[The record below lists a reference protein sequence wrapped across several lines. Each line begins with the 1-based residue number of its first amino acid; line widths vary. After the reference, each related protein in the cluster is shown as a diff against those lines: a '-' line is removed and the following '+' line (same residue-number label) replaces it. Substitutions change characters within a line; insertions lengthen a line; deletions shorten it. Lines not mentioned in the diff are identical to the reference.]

1 MEINFS
7 NEVRNVLENSRKEAE
22 RHNNPVLTPEHIFL
36 ALISN
41 PESRVYA
48 LLDRLATGD
57 TLESMRRKLDD
68 SLYDASAPATGEIIA
83 SDLSNRLV
91 KLSVLEARMLRSEVV
106 ETEHLLLALLHN
118 PEIQHMEFIVP
129 FRQSGIDYQSVVK
142 SISNV
147 KDNPTAGMGAT
158 DDEEDEDDE
167 PESTGRESESAIS
180 RDNARRQGRSGND
193 TPTLDKFG
201 NDITRAAENGRLDPV
216 VGREAE
222 IERLA
227 QILSRRKKNNPVLIG
242 EPGVGKSAI
251 VEGLALRIVRREV
264 PHVLLD
270 KRVISLD
277 MGSLVA
283 GTKYRGEFEERIKG
297 ILNELAKSNN
307 VILFIDEIH
316 TIVGAGSAE
325 GSVDAANIMKPA
337 LARCGIRLIGA
348 TTLDEYKKY
357 IEKDAALERRFS
369 KILVEEPT
377 EDEALEILRGLCPKY
392 ELHHGVNFTE
402 EALAACVSLSVRCLP
417 ERFLPDKA
425 IDLMDE
431 AASRARLNRLTGGRP
446 LTVDREAVAGVV
458 SEMTGI
464 PASNLTGSSAKR
476 LMELEAGLKSRI
488 FGQDA
493 AVSECARALR
503 ASGAGLA
510 EEGKPFCSLLISGA
524 SGTGKTALC
533 EELAA
538 ELYPGE
544 DALIRFDMSDYSDPG
559 KLSTLIGSPSGFRDS
574 DEGGRLTE
582 EVRRKPYAV
591 VLMENV
597 DRACDEAQSLLA
609 GMLASGIM
617 TDGRGKRV
625 SFRNALPVFT
635 VNTGGLAKSRFAGF
649 GSHGGE
655 DVSLSGVVN
664 SELLSRTNAV
674 VHFAPFDAQT
684 AERVAKK
691 LLGELAARL
700 TRRGICV
707 EFDDSAA
714 SFITGAIPK
723 AELAR
728 NNAHA
733 IEKLISHE
741 IEDGISL
748 GLLNGELIKGNA
760 YRCAIADGRAV
771 FHSIG

>member
-1 MEINFS
+1 MAN
-7 NEVRNVLENSRKEAE
+7 NYTADAMLALENARTAAAE
-22 RHNNPVLTPEHIFL
+22 LNHGFIGSEHILLGLIRTRSKAAL
-36 ALISN
+36 ALRSFGMTEDIAM
-41 PESRVYA
+41 PYI
-48 LLDRLATGD
+48 D
-57 TLESMRRKLDD
+57 TLVGGGRHRFTDSSGYTPNAKRILEL
-68 SLYDASAPATGEIIA
+68 SLYEAKSCLENEIDTRHI
-83 SDLSNRLV
+83 
-91 KLSVLEARMLRSEVV
+91 
-106 ETEHLLLALLHN
+106 LLALLRERECFGARILGYAGADIEGIKRLASSKE
-118 PEIQHMEFIVP
+118 PLSETEFD
-129 FRQSGIDYQSVVK
+129 R
-142 SISNV
+142 
-147 KDNPTAGMGAT
+147 
-158 DDEEDEDDE
+158 
-167 PESTGRESESAIS
+167 
-180 RDNARRQGRSGND
+180 
-193 TPTLDKFG
+193 
-201 NDITRAAENGRLDPV
+201 AENADDIDGKTGFANNCFTSEEARTAELSKHAAIHGVGSTTPVLDGFSVDLTAQARKGRLDPMI
-216 VGREAE
+216 GCEAE
-222 IERLA
+222 LNRLI
-227 QILSRRKKNNPVLIG
+227 QTLLRRNKNNPVLVG

-251 VEGLALRIVRREV
+251 VEGLASRIAEGNVPEELKNVRLMRLE
-264 PHVLLD
+264 LGS
-270 KRVISLD
+270 VI
-277 MGSLVA
+277 A
-283 GTKYRGEFEERIKG
+283 GTKYRGEFEERLKAI
-297 ILNELAKSNN
+297 IDELDDS

-431 AASRARLNRLTGGRP
+431 AASRARLNRLTGVRP
-446 LTVDREAVAGVV
+446 LTVDREAVAEVV

-464 PASNLTGSSAKR
+464 PVSNLTGSSAKR

-591 VLMENV
+591 VLLENV

-655 DVSLSGVVN
+655 DVTLSGVVS
-664 SELLSRTNAV
+664 SELLSRTDAV

-691 LLGELAARL
+691 LLGELAVRL

>member
-1 MEINFS
+1 MAN
-7 NEVRNVLENSRKEAE
+7 NYTADAMLALENARTAAAE
-22 RHNNPVLTPEHIFL
+22 LNHGFIGSEHILLGLIRTRSKAAL
-36 ALISN
+36 ALRSFGMTEDIAM
-41 PESRVYA
+41 PYI
-48 LLDRLATGD
+48 D
-57 TLESMRRKLDD
+57 TLVGGGRHRFTDSSGYTPNAKRILEL
-68 SLYDASAPATGEIIA
+68 SLYEAKSCLENEIDTRHI
-83 SDLSNRLV
+83 
-91 KLSVLEARMLRSEVV
+91 
-106 ETEHLLLALLHN
+106 LLALLRERECFGARILGYAGADIEGIKRLASSKE
-118 PEIQHMEFIVP
+118 PLSETEFD
-129 FRQSGIDYQSVVK
+129 R
-142 SISNV
+142 
-147 KDNPTAGMGAT
+147 
-158 DDEEDEDDE
+158 
-167 PESTGRESESAIS
+167 
-180 RDNARRQGRSGND
+180 
-193 TPTLDKFG
+193 
-201 NDITRAAENGRLDPV
+201 AENADDIDGKTGFANNCFTSEEARTAELSKHAAIHGVGSTTPVLDGFSVDLTAQARKGRLDPMI
-216 VGREAE
+216 GCEAE
-222 IERLA
+222 LNRLI
-227 QILSRRKKNNPVLIG
+227 QTLLRRNKNNPVLVG

-251 VEGLALRIVRREV
+251 VEGLASRIAEGNVPEELKNVRLMRLE
-264 PHVLLD
+264 LGS
-270 KRVISLD
+270 VI
-277 MGSLVA
+277 A
-283 GTKYRGEFEERIKG
+283 GTKYRGEFEERLKA
-297 ILNELAKSNN
+297 ILDELDDS

-377 EDEALEILRGLCPKY
+377 EEEALEILKGLCPKY

-402 EALAACVSLSVRCLP
+402 EALAVCVSLSVRCLP

-431 AASRARLNRLTGGRP
+431 AASRARLNRLTGERP
-446 LTVDREAVAGVV
+446 LTVDREAVA
-458 SEMTGI
+458 
-464 PASNLTGSSAKR
+464 
-476 LMELEAGLKSRI
+476 
-488 FGQDA
+488 
-493 AVSECARALR
+493 ECARALR

-591 VLMENV
+591 VLLENV

>member
-1 MEINFS
+1 MAN
-7 NEVRNVLENSRKEAE
+7 NYTADAMLALENARTAAAE
-22 RHNNPVLTPEHIFL
+22 LNHGFIGSEHILLGLIRTRSKAAL
-36 ALISN
+36 ALRSFGMTEDIAM
-41 PESRVYA
+41 PYI
-48 LLDRLATGD
+48 D
-57 TLESMRRKLDD
+57 TLVGGGRHRFTDSSGYTPNAKRILEL
-68 SLYDASAPATGEIIA
+68 SLYEAKSCLENEIDTRHI
-83 SDLSNRLV
+83 
-91 KLSVLEARMLRSEVV
+91 
-106 ETEHLLLALLHN
+106 LLALLRERECFGARILGYAGADIEGIKRLASSKE
-118 PEIQHMEFIVP
+118 PLSETEFD
-129 FRQSGIDYQSVVK
+129 R
-142 SISNV
+142 
-147 KDNPTAGMGAT
+147 
-158 DDEEDEDDE
+158 
-167 PESTGRESESAIS
+167 
-180 RDNARRQGRSGND
+180 
-193 TPTLDKFG
+193 
-201 NDITRAAENGRLDPV
+201 AENADDIDGKTGFANNCFTSEEAGTAELSKHAAIHGVGSTTPVLDGFSVDLTAQARKGRLDPMI
-216 VGREAE
+216 GCEAE
-222 IERLA
+222 LNRLI
-227 QILSRRKKNNPVLIG
+227 QTLLRRNKNNPVLVG

-251 VEGLALRIVRREV
+251 VEGLASRIAEGNVPEELKNVRLMRLE
-264 PHVLLD
+264 LGS
-270 KRVISLD
+270 VI
-277 MGSLVA
+277 A
-283 GTKYRGEFEERIKG
+283 GTKYRGEFEERLKA
-297 ILNELAKSNN
+297 ILDELDDS

-431 AASRARLNRLTGGRP
+431 AASRARLNRLTGEMP
-446 LTVDREAVAGVV
+446 LTVDREAVAEVV

-464 PASNLTGSSAKR
+464 PVSNLTGSSAKR

-538 ELYPGE
+538 ELYPCE

-655 DVSLSGVVN
+655 DVTLSGVVS
-664 SELLSRTNAV
+664 SELLSRTDAV

>member
-1 MEINFS
+1 MAN
-7 NEVRNVLENSRKEAE
+7 NYTADAMLALENARTAAAE
-22 RHNNPVLTPEHIFL
+22 LNHGFIGSEHILLGLIRTRSKAAL
-36 ALISN
+36 ALRSFGMTEDIAM
-41 PESRVYA
+41 PYI
-48 LLDRLATGD
+48 D
-57 TLESMRRKLDD
+57 TLVGGGRHRFTDSSGYTPNAKRILEL
-68 SLYDASAPATGEIIA
+68 SLYEAKSCLENEIDTRHI
-83 SDLSNRLV
+83 
-91 KLSVLEARMLRSEVV
+91 
-106 ETEHLLLALLHN
+106 LLALLRERECFGARILGYAGADIEGIKRLASSKE
-118 PEIQHMEFIVP
+118 PLSETEFD
-129 FRQSGIDYQSVVK
+129 QTENADDIDGNTSFANNCFTSEEARTAELSKHAAIHGVGSATPVLDGFSV
-142 SISNV
+142 
-147 KDNPTAGMGAT
+147 DLTAQ
-158 DDEEDEDDE
+158 
-167 PESTGRESESAIS
+167 
-180 RDNARRQGRSGND
+180 AR
-193 TPTLDKFG
+193 K
-201 NDITRAAENGRLDPV
+201 GRLDPMI
-216 VGREAE
+216 GCEAE
-222 IERLA
+222 LNRLI
-227 QILSRRKKNNPVLIG
+227 QTLLRRNKNNPVLVG

-251 VEGLALRIVRREV
+251 VEGLASRIAEGNVPEELKNVRLMRLE
-264 PHVLLD
+264 LGS
-270 KRVISLD
+270 VI
-277 MGSLVA
+277 A
-283 GTKYRGEFEERIKG
+283 GTKYRGEFEERLKA
-297 ILNELAKSNN
+297 ILDELDDS

-446 LTVDREAVAGVV
+446 LTVDREAVAEVV

-591 VLMENV
+591 VLLENV

>member
-1 MEINFS
+1 MAN
-7 NEVRNVLENSRKEAE
+7 NYTADAMLALENARTAAAE
-22 RHNNPVLTPEHIFL
+22 LNHGFIGSEHILLGLIRTRSKAAL
-36 ALISN
+36 ALRSFGMTEDIAM
-41 PESRVYA
+41 PYI
-48 LLDRLATGD
+48 D
-57 TLESMRRKLDD
+57 TLVGGGRHRFTDSSGYTPNAKRILEL
-68 SLYDASAPATGEIIA
+68 SLYEAKSCLENEIDTRHI
-83 SDLSNRLV
+83 
-91 KLSVLEARMLRSEVV
+91 
-106 ETEHLLLALLHN
+106 LLALLRERECFGARILGYAGADIEGIKRLASSKE
-118 PEIQHMEFIVP
+118 PLSETEFD
-129 FRQSGIDYQSVVK
+129 R
-142 SISNV
+142 
-147 KDNPTAGMGAT
+147 
-158 DDEEDEDDE
+158 
-167 PESTGRESESAIS
+167 
-180 RDNARRQGRSGND
+180 
-193 TPTLDKFG
+193 
-201 NDITRAAENGRLDPV
+201 AENADDIDGKTGFANNCFTSEEAGTAELSKHAAIHGVGSTTPVLDGFSVDLTAQARKGRLDPMI
-216 VGREAE
+216 GCEAE
-222 IERLA
+222 LNRLI
-227 QILSRRKKNNPVLIG
+227 QTLLRRNKNNPVLVG

-251 VEGLALRIVRREV
+251 VEGLASRIAEGNVPEELKNVRLMRLE
-264 PHVLLD
+264 LGS
-270 KRVISLD
+270 VI
-277 MGSLVA
+277 A
-283 GTKYRGEFEERIKG
+283 GTKYRGEFEERLKA
-297 ILNELAKSNN
+297 ILDELDDS

-446 LTVDREAVAGVV
+446 LTVDREAVAEVV

-591 VLMENV
+591 VLLENV

-655 DVSLSGVVN
+655 DVTLSGVVS
-664 SELLSRTNAV
+664 SELLSRTDAV

-691 LLGELAARL
+691 LLGELAVRL

>member
-1 MEINFS
+1 MAN
-7 NEVRNVLENSRKEAE
+7 NYTADAMLALENARTAAAE
-22 RHNNPVLTPEHIFL
+22 LNHGFIGSEHILLGLIRTRSKAAL
-36 ALISN
+36 ALRSFGMTEDIAM
-41 PESRVYA
+41 PYI
-48 LLDRLATGD
+48 D
-57 TLESMRRKLDD
+57 TLVGGGRHRFTDSSGYTPNAKRILEL
-68 SLYDASAPATGEIIA
+68 SLYEAKSCLENEIDTRHI
-83 SDLSNRLV
+83 
-91 KLSVLEARMLRSEVV
+91 
-106 ETEHLLLALLHN
+106 LLALLRERECFGARILGYAGADIEGIKRLASSKE
-118 PEIQHMEFIVP
+118 PLSETEFD
-129 FRQSGIDYQSVVK
+129 R
-142 SISNV
+142 
-147 KDNPTAGMGAT
+147 
-158 DDEEDEDDE
+158 
-167 PESTGRESESAIS
+167 
-180 RDNARRQGRSGND
+180 
-193 TPTLDKFG
+193 
-201 NDITRAAENGRLDPV
+201 AENADDIDGKTGFANNCFTSEEAGTAELSKHAAIHGVGSTTPVLDGFSVDLTAQARKGRLDPMI
-216 VGREAE
+216 GCEAE
-222 IERLA
+222 LNRLI
-227 QILSRRKKNNPVLIG
+227 QTLLRRNKNNPVLVG

-251 VEGLALRIVRREV
+251 VEGLASRIAEGNVPEELKNVRLMRLE
-264 PHVLLD
+264 LGS
-270 KRVISLD
+270 VI
-277 MGSLVA
+277 A
-283 GTKYRGEFEERIKG
+283 GTKYRGEFEERLKA
-297 ILNELAKSNN
+297 ILDELDDS

-446 LTVDREAVAGVV
+446 LTVDREAVAEVV
-458 SEMTGI
+458 GEMTGI
-464 PASNLTGSSAKR
+464 PVSNLTGNSAKR

-524 SGTGKTALC
+524 SGTGKTAFC

-591 VLMENV
+591 VLLENV

-649 GSHGGE
+649 ESHGGE
-655 DVSLSGVVN
+655 DVTLSGVVS
-664 SELLSRTNAV
+664 SELLSRTDAV

-691 LLGELAARL
+691 LLGELAVRL

>member
-1 MEINFS
+1 MAN
-7 NEVRNVLENSRKEAE
+7 NYTADAMLALENARTAAAE
-22 RHNNPVLTPEHIFL
+22 LNHGFIGSEHILLGLIRTRSKAAL
-36 ALISN
+36 ALRSFGMTEDIAM
-41 PESRVYA
+41 PYI
-48 LLDRLATGD
+48 D
-57 TLESMRRKLDD
+57 TLVGGGRHRFTDSSGYTPNAKRILEL
-68 SLYDASAPATGEIIA
+68 SLYEAKSCLENEIDTRHI
-83 SDLSNRLV
+83 
-91 KLSVLEARMLRSEVV
+91 
-106 ETEHLLLALLHN
+106 LLALLRERECFGARILGYAGADIEGIKRLASSKE
-118 PEIQHMEFIVP
+118 PLSETEFD
-129 FRQSGIDYQSVVK
+129 R
-142 SISNV
+142 
-147 KDNPTAGMGAT
+147 
-158 DDEEDEDDE
+158 
-167 PESTGRESESAIS
+167 
-180 RDNARRQGRSGND
+180 
-193 TPTLDKFG
+193 
-201 NDITRAAENGRLDPV
+201 AENADDIDGKTGFANNCFTSEEARTAELSKHAAIHGVGSTTPVLDGFSVDLTAQARKGRLDPMI
-216 VGREAE
+216 GCEAE
-222 IERLA
+222 LNRLI
-227 QILSRRKKNNPVLIG
+227 QTLLRRNKNNPVLVG

-251 VEGLALRIVRREV
+251 VEGLASRIAEGNVPEELKNVRLMRLE
-264 PHVLLD
+264 LGS
-270 KRVISLD
+270 VI
-277 MGSLVA
+277 A
-283 GTKYRGEFEERIKG
+283 GTKYRGEFEERLKA
-297 ILNELAKSNN
+297 ILDELDDS

-431 AASRARLNRLTGGRP
+431 AASRARLNRLTGVRP

-510 EEGKPFCSLLISGA
+510 EEGKPFCSLLIFGA

-591 VLMENV
+591 VLLENV

-655 DVSLSGVVN
+655 DVTLSGVVS
-664 SELLSRTNAV
+664 SELLSRTDAV

>member
-1 MEINFS
+1 MAN
-7 NEVRNVLENSRKEAE
+7 NYTADAMLALENARTAAAE
-22 RHNNPVLTPEHIFL
+22 LNHGFIGSEHILLGLIRTRSKAAL
-36 ALISN
+36 ALRSFGMTEDIAM
-41 PESRVYA
+41 PYI
-48 LLDRLATGD
+48 D
-57 TLESMRRKLDD
+57 TLVGGGRHRFTDSSGYTPNAKRILEL
-68 SLYDASAPATGEIIA
+68 SLYEAKSCLENEIDTRHI
-83 SDLSNRLV
+83 
-91 KLSVLEARMLRSEVV
+91 
-106 ETEHLLLALLHN
+106 LLALLRERECFGARILGYAGADIEGIKRLASSKE
-118 PEIQHMEFIVP
+118 PLSETEFD
-129 FRQSGIDYQSVVK
+129 R
-142 SISNV
+142 
-147 KDNPTAGMGAT
+147 
-158 DDEEDEDDE
+158 
-167 PESTGRESESAIS
+167 
-180 RDNARRQGRSGND
+180 
-193 TPTLDKFG
+193 
-201 NDITRAAENGRLDPV
+201 AENADDIDGKTGFANNCFTSEEAGTAELSKHAAIHGVGSTTPVLDGFSVDLTAQARKGKLDPMI
-216 VGREAE
+216 GCEAE
-222 IERLA
+222 LNRLI
-227 QILSRRKKNNPVLIG
+227 QTLLRRNKNNPVLVG

-251 VEGLALRIVRREV
+251 VEGLASRIAEGNVPEELKNVRLMRLE
-264 PHVLLD
+264 LGS
-270 KRVISLD
+270 VI
-277 MGSLVA
+277 A
-283 GTKYRGEFEERIKG
+283 GTKYRGEFEERLKA
-297 ILNELAKSNN
+297 ILDELDDS

-446 LTVDREAVAGVV
+446 LTVDREAVAEVV

-464 PASNLTGSSAKR
+464 PVSNLTGSSAKR

-591 VLMENV
+591 VLLENV

-655 DVSLSGVVN
+655 DVTLSGVVS
-664 SELLSRTNAV
+664 SELLSWTDAV

>member
-1 MEINFS
+1 MAN
-7 NEVRNVLENSRKEAE
+7 NYTADAMLALENARTAAAE
-22 RHNNPVLTPEHIFL
+22 LNHGFIGSEHILLGLIRTRSKAAL
-36 ALISN
+36 ALRSFGMTEDIAM
-41 PESRVYA
+41 PYI
-48 LLDRLATGD
+48 ATLVGGGRHRSTD
-57 TLESMRRKLDD
+57 SSGYTPNAKRILEL
-68 SLYDASAPATGEIIA
+68 SLYEAKSCLENEIDTRHI
-83 SDLSNRLV
+83 
-91 KLSVLEARMLRSEVV
+91 
-106 ETEHLLLALLHN
+106 LLALLRERECFGARILGYAGADIEGIKRLASSKE
-118 PEIQHMEFIVP
+118 PLSETEFD
-129 FRQSGIDYQSVVK
+129 R
-142 SISNV
+142 
-147 KDNPTAGMGAT
+147 
-158 DDEEDEDDE
+158 
-167 PESTGRESESAIS
+167 
-180 RDNARRQGRSGND
+180 
-193 TPTLDKFG
+193 
-201 NDITRAAENGRLDPV
+201 AENADDIDGKTGFANNCFTSEEARTAELSKHAAIHGVGSTTPVLDGFSVDLTAQARKGRLDPMI
-216 VGREAE
+216 GCEAE
-222 IERLA
+222 LNRLI
-227 QILSRRKKNNPVLIG
+227 QTLLRRNKNNPVLVG

-251 VEGLALRIVRREV
+251 VEGLASRIAEGNVPEELKNVRLMRLE
-264 PHVLLD
+264 LGS
-270 KRVISLD
+270 VI
-277 MGSLVA
+277 A
-283 GTKYRGEFEERIKG
+283 GTKYRGEFEERLKA
-297 ILNELAKSNN
+297 ILDELDDS

-369 KILVEEPT
+369 KILVEEPK
-377 EDEALEILRGLCPKY
+377 EDEALEILRVLCPKY

-431 AASRARLNRLTGGRP
+431 AASRARLNRLTGEMP
-446 LTVDREAVAGVV
+446 LTVDREAVAEVV

-464 PASNLTGSSAKR
+464 PVSNLTGSSAKR

-533 EELAA
+533 EEQAA

-655 DVSLSGVVN
+655 DVTLSGVVS
-664 SELLSRTNAV
+664 SELLSRTDAV

-691 LLGELAARL
+691 LLGELAVRL

>member
-1 MEINFS
+1 MAN
-7 NEVRNVLENSRKEAE
+7 NYTADAMLALENARTAAAE
-22 RHNNPVLTPEHIFL
+22 LNHGFIGSEHILLGLIRTRSKAAL
-36 ALISN
+36 ALRSFGMTEDIAM
-41 PESRVYA
+41 PYI
-48 LLDRLATGD
+48 D
-57 TLESMRRKLDD
+57 TLVGGGRHRFTDSSGYTPNAKRILEL
-68 SLYDASAPATGEIIA
+68 SLYEAKSCLENEIDTRHI
-83 SDLSNRLV
+83 
-91 KLSVLEARMLRSEVV
+91 
-106 ETEHLLLALLHN
+106 LLALLRERECFGARILGYAGADIEGIKRLASSKE
-118 PEIQHMEFIVP
+118 PLSETEFD
-129 FRQSGIDYQSVVK
+129 R
-142 SISNV
+142 
-147 KDNPTAGMGAT
+147 
-158 DDEEDEDDE
+158 
-167 PESTGRESESAIS
+167 
-180 RDNARRQGRSGND
+180 
-193 TPTLDKFG
+193 
-201 NDITRAAENGRLDPV
+201 AENADDIDGKTGFANNCFTSEEARTAELSKHAAIHGVGSTTPVLDGFSVDLTAQARKGRLDPMI
-216 VGREAE
+216 GCEAE
-222 IERLA
+222 LNRLI
-227 QILSRRKKNNPVLIG
+227 QTLLRRNKNNPVLVG

-251 VEGLALRIVRREV
+251 VEGLASRIAEGNVPEELKNVRLMRLE
-264 PHVLLD
+264 LGS
-270 KRVISLD
+270 VI
-277 MGSLVA
+277 A
-283 GTKYRGEFEERIKG
+283 GTKYRGEFEERLKAI
-297 ILNELAKSNN
+297 IDELDDSI
-307 VILFIDEIH
+307 ILFIDEIH

-431 AASRARLNRLTGGRP
+431 AASRARLNRLTGVRP

-510 EEGKPFCSLLISGA
+510 EEGKPFCSLLIFGA

-591 VLMENV
+591 VLLENV

-655 DVSLSGVVN
+655 DVTLSGVVS
-664 SELLSRTNAV
+664 SELLSRTDAV

-691 LLGELAARL
+691 LLGELAVRL

>member
-1 MEINFS
+1 MAN
-7 NEVRNVLENSRKEAE
+7 NYTADAMLALENARTAAAE
-22 RHNNPVLTPEHIFL
+22 LNHGFIGSEHILLGLIRTCSKAAL
-36 ALISN
+36 ALRSFGMTEDIAM
-41 PESRVYA
+41 PYI
-48 LLDRLATGD
+48 D
-57 TLESMRRKLDD
+57 TLVGGGRHRFTDSSGYTPNAKRILEL
-68 SLYDASAPATGEIIA
+68 SLYEAKSCLENEIDTRHI
-83 SDLSNRLV
+83 
-91 KLSVLEARMLRSEVV
+91 
-106 ETEHLLLALLHN
+106 LLALLRERECFGARILGYAGADIEGIKRLASSKE
-118 PEIQHMEFIVP
+118 PLSETEFD
-129 FRQSGIDYQSVVK
+129 R
-142 SISNV
+142 
-147 KDNPTAGMGAT
+147 
-158 DDEEDEDDE
+158 
-167 PESTGRESESAIS
+167 
-180 RDNARRQGRSGND
+180 
-193 TPTLDKFG
+193 
-201 NDITRAAENGRLDPV
+201 AENADDIDGKTGFANNCFTSEEARTAELSKHTAIHGVGSTTPVLDGFSVDLTAQARKGRLDPMI
-216 VGREAE
+216 GCEAE
-222 IERLA
+222 LNRLI
-227 QILSRRKKNNPVLIG
+227 QTLLRRNKNNPVLVG

-251 VEGLALRIVRREV
+251 VEGLASRIAEGNVPEELKNVRLMRLE
-264 PHVLLD
+264 LGS
-270 KRVISLD
+270 VI
-277 MGSLVA
+277 A
-283 GTKYRGEFEERIKG
+283 GTKYRGEFEERLKA
-297 ILNELAKSNN
+297 ILDELDDS

-431 AASRARLNRLTGGRP
+431 AASRARLNRLTGERP
-446 LTVDREAVAGVV
+446 LTVDREAVAEVV

-591 VLMENV
+591 VLLENV

-655 DVSLSGVVN
+655 DVTLSGVVS

>member
-1 MEINFS
+1 MAN
-7 NEVRNVLENSRKEAE
+7 NYTADAMLALENARAAAAE
-22 RHNNPVLTPEHIFL
+22 LNHGFIGSEHILLGLIRTRSKAAL
-36 ALISN
+36 ALRSFGMTEDIAM
-41 PESRVYA
+41 PYI
-48 LLDRLATGD
+48 D
-57 TLESMRRKLDD
+57 TLVGGGRHRFTDSSGYTPNAKRILEL
-68 SLYDASAPATGEIIA
+68 SLYEAKSCLENEIDTRHI
-83 SDLSNRLV
+83 
-91 KLSVLEARMLRSEVV
+91 
-106 ETEHLLLALLHN
+106 LLALLRERECFGARILGYAGADIEGIKRLASSKE
-118 PEIQHMEFIVP
+118 PLSETEFD
-129 FRQSGIDYQSVVK
+129 R
-142 SISNV
+142 
-147 KDNPTAGMGAT
+147 
-158 DDEEDEDDE
+158 
-167 PESTGRESESAIS
+167 
-180 RDNARRQGRSGND
+180 
-193 TPTLDKFG
+193 
-201 NDITRAAENGRLDPV
+201 AENADDIDGKTGFANNCFTSEEARTAELSKHAAIHGVGSTTPVLDGFSVDLTAQARKGRLDPMI
-216 VGREAE
+216 GCEAE
-222 IERLA
+222 LNRLI
-227 QILSRRKKNNPVLIG
+227 QTLLRRNKNNPVLVG

-251 VEGLALRIVRREV
+251 VEGLASRIAEGNVPEELKNVRLMRLE
-264 PHVLLD
+264 LGS
-270 KRVISLD
+270 VI
-277 MGSLVA
+277 A
-283 GTKYRGEFEERIKG
+283 GTKYRGEFEERLKA
-297 ILNELAKSNN
+297 ILDELDDS

-446 LTVDREAVAGVV
+446 LTVDREAVAEVV

-591 VLMENV
+591 VLLENV

-655 DVSLSGVVN
+655 DVTLSGVVS
-664 SELLSRTNAV
+664 SELLSRTDAV

-691 LLGELAARL
+691 LLGELAVRL

>member
-1 MEINFS
+1 MAN
-7 NEVRNVLENSRKEAE
+7 NYTADAMLALENARTAAAE
-22 RHNNPVLTPEHIFL
+22 LNHGFIGSEHILLGLIRTRSKAAL
-36 ALISN
+36 ALRSFGMTEDIAM
-41 PESRVYA
+41 PYI
-48 LLDRLATGD
+48 D
-57 TLESMRRKLDD
+57 TLVGGGRHRFTDSSGYTPNAKRILEL
-68 SLYDASAPATGEIIA
+68 SLYEAKSCLENEIDTRHI
-83 SDLSNRLV
+83 
-91 KLSVLEARMLRSEVV
+91 
-106 ETEHLLLALLHN
+106 LLALLRERECFGARILGYAGADIEGIKRLASSKE
-118 PEIQHMEFIVP
+118 PLSETEFD
-129 FRQSGIDYQSVVK
+129 R
-142 SISNV
+142 
-147 KDNPTAGMGAT
+147 
-158 DDEEDEDDE
+158 
-167 PESTGRESESAIS
+167 
-180 RDNARRQGRSGND
+180 
-193 TPTLDKFG
+193 
-201 NDITRAAENGRLDPV
+201 AENADDIDGKTGFANNCFTSEEARTAERSKHTAIHGVGSTTPVLDGFSVDLTAQARKGRLDPMI
-216 VGREAE
+216 GCEAALN
-222 IERLA
+222 RLI
-227 QILSRRKKNNPVLIG
+227 QTLLRRNKNNPVLVG

-251 VEGLALRIVRREV
+251 VEGLASRIAEGNVPEELKNVRLMRLE
-264 PHVLLD
+264 LGS
-270 KRVISLD
+270 VI
-277 MGSLVA
+277 A
-283 GTKYRGEFEERIKG
+283 GTKYRGEFEERLKA
-297 ILNELAKSNN
+297 ILDELDDS

-369 KILVEEPT
+369 KILVEEPM

-524 SGTGKTALC
+524 SGTGKTAFC

-591 VLMENV
+591 VLLENV

-649 GSHGGE
+649 ESHGGE
-655 DVSLSGVVN
+655 DVTLSGVVS
-664 SELLSRTNAV
+664 SELLSRTDAV

-691 LLGELAARL
+691 LLGELAVRL